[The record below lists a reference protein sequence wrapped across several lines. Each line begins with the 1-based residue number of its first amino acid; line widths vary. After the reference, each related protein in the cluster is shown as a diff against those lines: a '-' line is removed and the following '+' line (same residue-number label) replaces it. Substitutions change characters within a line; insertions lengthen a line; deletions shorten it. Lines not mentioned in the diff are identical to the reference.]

1 MIHTFEITRKIN
13 KKELDIVLNAFPDKK
28 REFNEKL
35 KESSESKGKMK
46 IFKINKLE
54 IKGGFKHGIKS
65 FHITYCGYK
74 GTYITFSVEPM
85 IMLEGK
91 RTVELFQPTTENVNK
106 LKEAFRQKMIQ
117 LLNTLNKELI
127 NLEYWDYHRV
137 DYSVN
142 FKFDTCEDKELF
154 FLLVRKTSKRI
165 RSQEK
170 RVKEIPL
177 KYQSIAEG
185 NKSHKKIVYDKYE
198 QIDKEYKKIKVIE
211 KNHLLA
217 EAENIVRFEVQCY
230 SRRIKTIKKN
240 YNLSSNS
247 ILNYLS
253 QNISERLLL
262 KEYENFVGSEDFYSL
277 LEVRKIFEEKIQNKE
292 ISSLMAN
299 KLILYLKLI
308 SKSKSYKNAEENF
321 VSGMV
326 LDGEEIKGTMN
337 TLGSYNRKLKEMGIN
352 RATIPK
358 DKKIHHFKNPVKGMI
373 TL

>member
-1 MIHTFEITRKIN
+1 
-13 KKELDIVLNAFPDKK
+13 
-28 REFNEKL
+28 
-35 KESSESKGKMK
+35 
-46 IFKINKLE
+46 
-54 IKGGFKHGIKS
+54 
-65 FHITYCGYK
+65 
-74 GTYITFSVEPM
+74 
-85 IMLEGK
+85 
-91 RTVELFQPTTENVNK
+91 
-106 LKEAFRQKMIQ
+106 MIQ

-170 RVKEIPL
+170 RVKGIPL
-177 KYQSIAEG
+177 KNQSVSEG
-185 NKSHKKIVYDKYE
+185 NGSHKKLIYDKYE

-240 YNLSSNS
+240 YNLSSNC

-292 ISSLMAN
+292 ISSLIYPNLTNMPM
-299 KLILYLKLI
+299 K
-308 SKSKSYKNAEENF
+308 
-321 VSGMV
+321 
-326 LDGEEIKGTMN
+326 
-337 TLGSYNRKLKEMGIN
+337 IN
-352 RATIPK
+352 Q
-358 DKKIHHFKNPVKGMI
+358 
-373 TL
+373 